1 MQTHTNEVIGAAIEG
16 LEAKKQHIDAQ
27 IEELRAML
35 AGSPS
40 RESRGSKRK
49 FSAET
54 IRRMREGQ
62 RRRWAKVRGESTAGQ
77 ARSKPK
83 RKLSAAARKAISEA
97 AKKRWAL
104 KRA

>member
-1 MQTHTNEVIGAAIEG
+1 MPTLTNEVIGAAIDG

-40 RESRGSKRK
+40 RQASGSKRQ

-62 RRRWAKVRGESTAGQ
+62 RRRWAKVRSEPAAGQ
-77 ARSKPK
+77 AKSKPK

-97 AKKRWAL
+97 VKKRWAL